1 MMNVRKSLDTAAP
14 AGRPQPEGRAARHFR
29 RLQGPCGER
38 RGFPAGGALPTLY
51 GAIYRN
57 VLSHVPS
64 TEVHEVEA
72 SKGDLLSLGDRG
84 YHSNRVARQGSPH
97 GWRDSLMFA
106 GLISHWFASK
116 SSVRSYVLSQN
127 FSALYQSVGSSNRT
141 RPRFQALA

>member
-1 MMNVRKSLDTAAP
+1 MCERVWTPPRHLVDRSLKGVQLVISDAYRGLVEWSRISCRRRATNAAWCNLP
-14 AGRPQPEGRAARHFR
+14 QRPQPRPFDRGSRGRGQQRRPFEFR
-29 RLQGPCGER
+29 RPRISLEQGGT
-38 RGFPAGGALPTLY
+38 A
-51 GAIYRN
+51 
-57 VLSHVPS
+57 
-64 TEVHEVEA
+64 
-72 SKGDLLSLGDRG
+72 
-84 YHSNRVARQGSPH
+84 GSPH